1 MPPTA
6 VKITDHIEKKESPQS
21 VGINPPTV
29 DPINKK
35 IQMRDFELI
44 GLL

>member
-6 VKITDHIEKKESPQS
+6 VSKTDQIEKKLSPHS

-29 DPINKK
+29 EPIAIK

-44 GLL
+44 